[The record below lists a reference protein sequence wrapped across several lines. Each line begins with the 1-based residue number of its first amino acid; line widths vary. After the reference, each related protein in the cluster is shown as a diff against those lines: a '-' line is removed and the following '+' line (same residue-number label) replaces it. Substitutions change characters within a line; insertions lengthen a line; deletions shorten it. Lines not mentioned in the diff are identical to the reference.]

1 MTTTRDTSGRFAP
14 KPRAELSPA
23 YRQRLERAEAQGKSR
38 REARGHGTK
47 PRRAWETAS
56 VYGTDRYD
64 RALQVVNLVRH
75 GESLSRASREVG
87 ISSDTVRRYA
97 GSAFT
102 RDERGRWQTK
112 PSDRLYRRMRW
123 IDEHG
128 MTTVEPANSKEAS
141 KLSAYWKAVDY
152 YLTTGD
158 DRPLHRF
165 RRMRLRTRQKIRLG
179 FITDP
184 DLLDRLGN
192 AGELAF
198 EDLYEH

>member
-1 MTTTRDTSGRFAP
+1 MTSSRDANGRFAP

-23 YRQRLERAEAQGKSR
+23 YRKRLERADAQGKSR
-38 REARGHGTK
+38 KQARGHGTT

-64 RALQVVNLVRH
+64 RALQVVNRMRH
-75 GESLSRASREVG
+75 GESLSRASKEVG
-87 ISSDTVRRYA
+87 ISPDTVRRYA
-97 GSAFT
+97 GSAFVQ
-102 RDERGRWQTK
+102 DDRGRWISK
-112 PSDRLYRRMRW
+112 AADRLYRRMRW
-123 IDEHG
+123 LDAQGI
-128 MTTVEPANSKEAS
+128 TTVEPANSKEAS
-141 KLSAYWKAVDY
+141 KLSAYWKAVEH

-158 DRPLHRF
+158 ERALGKF
-165 RRMRLRTRQKIRLG
+165 RRMRLRTRQKISLG

-192 AGELAF
+192 AGELTF

>member
-1 MTTTRDTSGRFAP
+1 MTSSRDASGRFAP
-14 KPRAELSPA
+14 KPRADLSPA
-23 YRQRLERAEAQGKSR
+23 YRQRLERADAQGKSR
-38 REARGHGTK
+38 KQARGHGTT
-47 PRRAWETAS
+47 PRRAWETAT
-56 VYGTDRYD
+56 VYGTDSYN
-64 RALQVVNLVRH
+64 RALQVVNRVRH
-75 GESLSRASREVG
+75 GESLSRAAKEIG
-87 ISSDTVRRYA
+87 ISPDTVRRYA
-97 GSAFT
+97 GSAFVQ
-102 RDERGRWQTK
+102 DARGRWQTK

-123 IDEHG
+123 IDDHG

-141 KLSAYWKAVDY
+141 KLSAYWKAVDH

-165 RRMRLRTRQKIRLG
+165 RRMRLRTRQKVSLG

>member
-1 MTTTRDTSGRFAP
+1 MATTRDASGRFAA

-23 YRQRLERAEAQGKSR
+23 YRRRLERAEAQGKSK

-56 VYGTDRYD
+56 AYGTERYD
-64 RALQVVNLVRH
+64 RALQVVNRVRH
-75 GESLSRASREVG
+75 GASLSRAAKEVG
-87 ISSDTVRRYA
+87 ISPDTVRRYA
-97 GSAFT
+97 GSAFVQ
-102 RDERGRWQTK
+102 DARGRWVTK
-112 PSDRLYRRMRW
+112 PTDRLYRRMRW
-123 IDEHG
+123 LDAKG

-141 KLSAYWKAVDY
+141 KLSAYWKAVDH

-158 DRPLHRF
+158 ERALRRF
-165 RRMRLRTRQKIRLG
+165 QRMRLRTRQKTSLG

-184 DLLDRLGN
+184 DQLDRLGN